1 MHWCPDSSP
10 MLPNDCVN
18 MYQLIYVLIKTC
30 VNSLQRKTAYHDDEV
45 LFLVLHD
52 KNSARCGSVLSAIN
66 CVCGNTLFSCASHL
80 GIGCVGQFVLFSVLT
95 SQSVVVFTVTY

>member
-66 CVCGNTLFSCASHL
+66 FVCGNTLFSCASHL